1 MSASTQNGLYLMTS
15 DGALEYGPKYVPV
28 YDLPSEDGTYTQAKM
43 GGTESI
49 FVVYRSTN
57 MSTAAKGEEAG
68 IIVDRTSYKS
78 VGFTIRSF
86 QGFDKDGLIL
96 FEHSNYAGNGVNYRE
111 SDANI
116 GASFP
121 ASGPKGVSSF
131 LVYKGIWELY
141 IQPNFQG
148 GKIKVNGKDRFGP
161 GTIVQFVGKSVND
174 KVLSVKK
181 VQD

>member
-57 MSTAAKGEEAG
+57 MSTAANGEEAG
-68 IIVDRTSYKS
+68 IIVDSTSYKS